1 MLTVKKSTDI
11 HTTLHKIFDE
21 SNAGEH
27 QYCYI
32 SNAQGKEWLFAAD
45 SINSVR
51 LGLNIYEPQ
60 SQKGKLIKYFLPYFQ
75 PLLNKKALFGIKK
88 VHANIDENLEERLK
102 RLFNCSHIH
111 CSFFLGTPSVHQKI
125 VMQVDDGAKILGYAK
140 VSDNNEVRESFEKEY
155 QFLIWIREK
164 GINNV
169 PKPLLCDTE
178 GTGIFIQT
186 SQKEPRAY
194 SNPEINKTLIEFL
207 REMRDKTITQIAF
220 ENTDYYRLFQNYSD
234 ILKHYPGNKSQLE
247 QLIES
252 VLEEYRGKE
261 VMFSA
266 YHGDFTP
273 WNTFYNPD
281 KSLHVFDFEYAAKTY
296 PPMLDLYHWFV
307 SDCIFRLH
315 MDADEIYKA
324 FKASSIQEYDKNA
337 VANMKQYLI
346 SQIVFYLYREDN
358 HPTGDVLRNMNIWGQ
373 LIDYFH

>member
-1 MLTVKKSTDI
+1 MLIVEKSADI
-11 HTTLHKIFDE
+11 HATLHKILDE

-45 SINSVR
+45 NVNSVR

-60 SQKGKLIKYFLPYFQ
+60 SQKGKLIKLFLPYFQ
-75 PLLNKKALFGIKK
+75 PILNKKAILRIKK
-88 VHANIDENLEERLK
+88 VRANIDINFEERLK
-102 RLFNCSHIH
+102 RLFKCNHIH

-125 VMQVDDGAKILGYAK
+125 VIQVDDGNQILGYVK
-140 VSDNNEVRESFEKEY
+140 VSDNDEVKKSFEKEY

-178 GTGIFIQT
+178 GTGIFVQT
-186 SQKEPRAY
+186 SQKDQRAY
-194 SNPEINKTLIEFL
+194 SNHEINKTLVGFL
-207 REMRDKTITQIAF
+207 REMCDKTVTRIAF
-220 ENTDYYRLFQNYSD
+220 EDTDYYRLFQNYKG
-234 ILKHYPGNKSQLE
+234 ILEFYPGNRNQLE

-252 VLEEYRGKE
+252 VLEKYRGKE

-315 MDADEIYKA
+315 MNTDEIYKA
-324 FKASSIQEYDKNA
+324 FKTSSIQEYDKNA
-337 VANMKQYLI
+337 ATNMKQYLI